1 MIWLALF
8 AFQMYGQVD
17 YAEEKTKIA
26 SIKKDSRYIYGEG
39 IADTPEEA
47 LLAAEIIIESEIR
60 RVISERE
67 SLQDA
72 ETIIVNNI
80 KKNSSVVKLKR
91 GTMDRVF
98 LYVDKDN
105 ISAGNQVMEIHRN
118 TEDREAEP
126 EPEPEPEPLPLPE
139 LEETSSSATTQPEP
153 EPVSPPTPSQP
164 MPRII
169 SDIVA
174 AADFA
179 SLQTYLKGQK
189 AAHKIMWDKVTSDIN
204 PAWYIIAVSNGR
216 IEAVFDKG
224 LTVRKNFLTG
234 EKENLN
240 NYDHCTK
247 IWLTIYE

>member
-1 MIWLALF
+1 MIWLALL
-8 AFQMYGQVD
+8 AFHAYGQVD

-26 SIKKDSRYIYGEG
+26 SIKKDARYNYGEG

-47 LLAAEIIIESEIR
+47 LLVAETIIESEIR
-60 RVISERE
+60 RVVSERE

-98 LYVDKDN
+98 LYVNKEN

-118 TEDREAEP
+118 TDNSEP
-126 EPEPEPEPLPLPE
+126 EPELEPES
-139 LEETSSSATTQPEP
+139 ETQ
-153 EPVSPPTPSQP
+153 SPPVQSQS
-164 MPRII
+164 MPQII
-169 SDIVA
+169 SAFIA
-174 AADFA
+174 ATDLA

-189 AAHKIMWDKVTSDIN
+189 DAHKIMWGRVTSEIK
-204 PAWYIIAVSNGR
+204 PAWYIIAISDGK

-224 LTVRKNFLTG
+224 IDARENFLTG
-234 EKENLN
+234 EKENLD
-240 NYDHCTK
+240 NYSHCTK